1 MSALWVA
8 TIGASLACYL
18 IKLSGYSVPAAIL
31 NNARFQRIN
40 EFVPVVLLS
49 ALVSIQTL
57 ANERAITVDHRL
69 VGVVVAAVA
78 LKMRASFP
86 LMMLAAAIS
95 SALVYNLT

>member
-1 MSALWVA
+1 MNSLWVA
-8 TIGASLACYL
+8 TIGASLICYL
-18 IKLSGYSVPAAIL
+18 IKLAGYSVPASIL

-40 EFVPVVLLS
+40 ELVPVVLLS

-57 ANERAITVDHRL
+57 ADNRSITLDHRL
-69 VGVVVAAVA
+69 VGVLVAAVS

-86 LMMLAAAIS
+86 LMMLAAAVS